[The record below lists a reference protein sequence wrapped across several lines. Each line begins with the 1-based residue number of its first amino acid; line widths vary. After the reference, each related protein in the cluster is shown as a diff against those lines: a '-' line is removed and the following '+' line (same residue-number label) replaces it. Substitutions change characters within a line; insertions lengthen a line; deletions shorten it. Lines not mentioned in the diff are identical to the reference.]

1 MEHDFVIQY
10 SIFLVYFGAALLA
23 TVALFTRQA
32 LPVVYI
38 LLGALVGPGG
48 FQVLPDLQLVEQISN
63 IGIVFLLFLL
73 GLDLYPQK
81 LINLFRSVS
90 FVATASSIIF
100 FLAAFAITI
109 AFGFTFIEAVV
120 VGIASMFSSTIIGLK
135 LLPTTV
141 LHHRHIGELVI
152 GVLLL
157 QDVLALF
164 AIVFLQGLALSVHF
178 QWVSLLPILL
188 LPIFVVFAFLLERFF
203 IRRLLMKFE
212 QIQEYVFIVTIGWC
226 LGLSQL
232 ADFIGLTFEIGAF
245 IAGVALA
252 ASPISRYIANYLR
265 PIRDF
270 FMVLFFVSVGAHFNM
285 QSTAA
290 VIVPA
295 VAMAVAML
303 ALKPVT
309 FKYLLGRISESKE
322 TSWEVGFRLGQL
334 SEFSILLALLAV
346 TFGEVGNNAANLII
360 LATVLTFIG
369 SSYLVVFRY
378 PSPVAVSERLRRD

>member
-1 MEHDFVIQY
+1 M
-10 SIFLVYFGAALLA
+10 
-23 TVALFTRQA
+23 
-32 LPVVYI
+32 
-38 LLGALVGPGG
+38 
-48 FQVLPDLQLVEQISN
+48 
-63 IGIVFLLFLL
+63 
-73 GLDLYPQK
+73 
-81 LINLFRSVS
+81 
-90 FVATASSIIF
+90 
-100 FLAAFAITI
+100 
-109 AFGFTFIEAVV
+109 
-120 VGIASMFSSTIIGLK
+120 
-135 LLPTTV
+135 
-141 LHHRHIGELVI
+141 
-152 GVLLL
+152 
-157 QDVLALF
+157 
-164 AIVFLQGLALSVHF
+164 
-178 QWVSLLPILL
+178 
-188 LPIFVVFAFLLERFF
+188 
-203 IRRLLMKFE
+203 
-212 QIQEYVFIVTIGWC
+212 TIGWC

-295 VAMAVAML
+295 IAMAVAML